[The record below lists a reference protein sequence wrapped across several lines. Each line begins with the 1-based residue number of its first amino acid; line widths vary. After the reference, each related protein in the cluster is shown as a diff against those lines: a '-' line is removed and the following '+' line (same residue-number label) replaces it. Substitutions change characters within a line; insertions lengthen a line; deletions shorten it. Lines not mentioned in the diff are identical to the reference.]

1 MVATSTSAALSALK
15 NRPAPKFLRVK
26 ESDSDS
32 IANIAVPEV
41 NRWKSRVGKILDG
54 LPWSWLEP
62 LDSKGNI
69 IGPRVD
75 NTDLGKTAAGELE
88 DLELEVAD
96 SKGNSEL
103 AKLHGLASLILK
115 AQDVALVRQ
124 SQAYSVVLDNNQAL
138 LKTITERLSSMEK
151 HAHQSFEVITALH
164 NRLNMETLKSSDD
177 DDDGLDGVLKEVLG
191 EVVKGKLGV
200 GASEGAPE

>member
-26 ESDSDS
+26 ESDSDN

-41 NRWKSRVGKILDG
+41 NRWKSRIGKILDG
-54 LPWSWLEP
+54 LPWAWLEP
-62 LDSKGNI
+62 LDGKSNI

-75 NTDLGKTAAGELE
+75 NIDLGKSAAAELE
-88 DLELEVAD
+88 DLEIEAAD
-96 SKGNSEL
+96 KQSSSEL
-103 AKLHGLASLILK
+103 GKLHGLLALLLK

-138 LKTITERLSSMEK
+138 LKTITDRLSSMEK
-151 HAHQSFEVITALH
+151 HAQQSFDVITSLH
-164 NRLNMETLKSSDD
+164 NRLNLETLKDTEEEDD
-177 DDDGLDGVLKEVLG
+177 LDSTVKHVLA
-191 EVVKGKLGV
+191 EVVKSKMGIG
-200 GASEGAPE
+200 GAGQGGQE